1 MSAPPARTAMQGN
14 GTAVRTAHVDVLIVG
29 AGPAGLAAALAL
41 RALGVARVLIVERE
55 EQAGGIPRHSAHTG
69 FGLRDL
75 HRLLSGP
82 PYAAHYVRLAREA
95 GRTGADDQ
103 HVDVRGA
110 GGGSV
115 SLHGGACWRRP
126 H

>member
-1 MSAPPARTAMQGN
+1 MCAE
-14 GTAVRTAHVDVLIVG
+14 
-29 AGPAGLAAALAL
+29 
-41 RALGVARVLIVERE
+41 RAQRE
-55 EQAGGIPRHSAHTG
+55 SGG
-69 FGLRDL
+69 
-75 HRLLSGP
+75 
-82 PYAAHYVRLAREA
+82 EA

>member
-1 MSAPPARTAMQGN
+1 MQGN
-14 GTAVRTAHVDVLIVG
+14 GTAASTAHVDVLIVG

-41 RALGVARVLIVERE
+41 RALGVARVLVVERE
-55 EQAGGIPRHSAHTG
+55 EQAVKIAQAESRVRRVARNAARVLFAFDDQHPCHAERAQRQGGG
-69 FGLRDL
+69 
-75 HRLLSGP
+75 
-82 PYAAHYVRLAREA
+82 EA
-95 GRTGADDQ
+95 GRTSADDQ